1 MALQASGQ
9 ISLDDL
15 HVEAGG
21 TTGTE
26 CSLNDTDIRDIISKG
41 DGAQNAMN
49 EYYGGSSA
57 VSGSWIGYQPRGPD
71 GNLTWNNVNFGT
83 AAANRYIVTYTA
95 FRTAVSSSVSCT
107 VNIAGQTV
115 HRLAQLSVS
124 SSNRTAGAQVDIANV
139 PTGTTGTISMSTS
152 SGSVYQYATAWIVYG
167 VPTNANG
174 VPQYAAFAQNNT
186 AGDATFNLS
195 VQEGDMIIAGAGSGI
210 CGSSSNI
217 NWSGVTKNF
226 SYVIQENNDRIMSAG
241 THFATATGTRTIVAD
256 RNYSGTSNSAFAMA
270 FRK

>member
-41 DGAQNAMN
+41 DGAQNAIN

-57 VSGSWIGYQPRGPD
+57 VSGSWINYQPRGPD

-83 AAANRYIVTYTA
+83 AAANRYIITYTA
-95 FRTAVSSSVSCT
+95 FRTATSSSTSCT
-107 VNIAGQTV
+107 VNIAGQTT

-124 SSNRTAGAQVDIANV
+124 GSSRSAGAQVDIANV
-139 PTGTTGTISMSTS
+139 PTGATGTISMSTS
-152 SGSVYQYATAWIVYG
+152 NGSVYQYATAWIIYG
-167 VPTNANG
+167 VATNASG
-174 VPQYAAFAQNNT
+174 VPQYAAFAQSNT

-217 NWSGVTKNF
+217 NWSGVSKNF

-241 THFATATGTRTIVAD
+241 THFATSTGTRTIVAD